1 MALEPDRAS
10 GTVTQRRGVIS
21 TGTLAQLGERVPYK
35 HQVASSILARPTI
48 LKALSQ
54 VGKAR
59 DSESRMRW
67 FEASRA
73 RHFNDLR
80 AVLVSLYKVR
90 GVCSLVGRTVVAT
103 IAGVRS
109 PPDTLSCR
117 LVAKR

>member
-10 GTVTQRRGVIS
+10 GKVTQRRGVIS

-59 DSESRMRW
+59 DSESRMRR
-67 FEASRA
+67 FDPGRA
-73 RHFNDLR
+73 RH
-80 AVLVSLYKVR
+80 
-90 GVCSLVGRTVVAT
+90 
-103 IAGVRS
+103 I
-109 PPDTLSCR
+109 LSCR
-117 LVAKR
+117 CLRQST

>member
-1 MALEPDRAS
+1 MALELDRAS
-10 GTVTQRRGVIS
+10 SEVTQRRGVIS
-21 TGTLAQLGERVPYK
+21 IGTLAQLGERVPYK
-35 HQVASSILARPTI
+35 HQVAGSTPARLTI

-80 AVLVSLYKVR
+80 AVLVSLY
-90 GVCSLVGRTVVAT
+90 
-103 IAGVRS
+103 
-109 PPDTLSCR
+109 
-117 LVAKR
+117 